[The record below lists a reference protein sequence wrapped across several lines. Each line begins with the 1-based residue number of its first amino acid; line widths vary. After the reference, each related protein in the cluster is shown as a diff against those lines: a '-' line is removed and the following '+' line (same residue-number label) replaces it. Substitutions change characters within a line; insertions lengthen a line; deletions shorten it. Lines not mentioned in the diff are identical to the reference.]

1 MKIFKVL
8 CQFLLVF
15 FVLPA
20 QGNAK
25 SRKGDP
31 TEIHDG
37 KSLVKAMHAAASR
50 THLKEYTFVQQTI
63 RFDSAGKALPA
74 ATWYEALRYPDFF
87 RIDVG
92 DPGNGRGVI
101 YRNDSTYSFREGK
114 LARATA
120 EPMPFMLLE
129 GGLKCSKM
137 EEVLAKVE
145 KMGWDLSKFHS
156 ETFQGKEM
164 YVLGAELGDLK
175 SKQIWVEKER
185 LIPIRRIDPEENGSI
200 LEVVYGE
207 FQLLKGKWVETK
219 VEFYLDGELLQTEI
233 YSELNG
239 KPRLKSSLFDPK
251 QFGKWHWK
259 D

>member
-8 CQFLLVF
+8 CLFLLVF
-15 FVLPA
+15 LVLPA
-20 QGNAK
+20 QGNAQ

-92 DPGNGRGVI
+92 DPANGRGVI

-129 GGLKCSKM
+129 GGLKCYAL
-137 EEVLAKVE
+137 EEVLSR
-145 KMGWDLSKFHS
+145 SKKWAGTCPSF
-156 ETFQGKEM
+156 
-164 YVLGAELGDLK
+164 
-175 SKQIWVEKER
+175 
-185 LIPIRRIDPEENGSI
+185 IRRRSKARKCMFWGRN
-200 LEVVYGE
+200 
-207 FQLLKGKWVETK
+207 WAT
-219 VEFYLDGELLQTEI
+219 
-233 YSELNG
+233 
-239 KPRLKSSLFDPK
+239 
-251 QFGKWHWK
+251 
-259 D
+259 